1 MKIETAADGR
11 AVYTFRQSSLKDLD
25 LCGERARRNMLGLDP
40 ARETDAACIG
50 TAMHTAIETCL
61 AEHNDG
67 QALTLSDTLDI
78 WESEFAILS
87 HLPNFHWV
95 KYDSVT
101 ARKFGRTVT
110 TNWYNQILPTI
121 PADPATLLEEHF
133 SLIVAEYD
141 TEVVK
146 LSGTIDY
153 IRGNDLRDWKSS
165 GRKWQRWE
173 HQRWDIQ
180 ATAYT
185 WAAHQLG
192 HANMDR
198 GVMAFEFDVMTD
210 KQADRIT
217 VTRTEADWAWMK
229 EKILAVVPLLK
240 ADLPAWVKSDNHA
253 LCSSLWCD
261 AYVAGACKGSH
272 GLVMQGS

>member
-40 ARETDAACIG
+40 ARETDAAAVG

-110 TNWYNQILPTI
+110 TNWYEQILPTI

-133 SLIVAEYD
+133 SLILDED
-141 TEVVK
+141 ERRVVK

-180 ATAYT
+180 ASVYT

-192 HANMDR
+192 HAELDR
-198 GVMAFEFDVMTD
+198 GVMAFEFDVMLD
-210 KQADRIT
+210 KGADRLV
-217 VTRTEADWAWMK
+217 VTRTEADWTFMHDKVMAA
-229 EKILAVVPLLK
+229 IPLLE
-240 ADLPAWVKSDNHA
+240 ANLPSWPLNDTHA
-253 LCSSLWCD
+253 LCSETWCP
-261 AYVAGACKGSH
+261 AWSGCKGRKGLIMAGA
-272 GLVMQGS
+272 